1 YWVSDQPEA
10 AWGWIVFHYGR
21 WVWLD
26 DLGWAWVPGR
36 EWGPAWGDWRRGGG
50 YIGWGP
56 FAPQEGAVDI
66 PTRPQ
71 NWVFCRPPDFLA
83 TNIATVFIE
92 PEPVFFRETVVVNE
106 TVLLHDRGF
115 AVDPGIEPAFIAA
128 AIGRPI
134 PEFRVQP
141 HILAGTALVPGA
153 IEVRGDDLR
162 RADFRRDLVQQTNV
176 RATNNVVR
184 PADNVPRPQPLR
196 PNEHGRLG
204 QNPPRAAS
212 VAGQAP
218 SQPPGELGRAPQ
230 QQGGPRERG
239 MIGTVPEQ
247 QQRGSSERSA
257 PGAASGQQRGL
268 N

>member
-1 YWVSDQPEA
+1 
-10 AWGWIVFHYGR
+10 WIVFHYGR

-36 EWGPAWGDWRRGGG
+36 EWGPAWVDWRRGGE

-56 FAPQEGAVDI
+56 FAPEGIGGDI
-66 PTRPQ
+66 RRGPQ
-71 NWVFCRPPDFLA
+71 NLNFFPPPPFLA
-83 TNIATVFIE
+83 PHIATVFIG
-92 PEPVFFRETVVVNE
+92 PGAPFFRETVVVNE

-162 RADFRRDLVQQTNV
+162 RADFRRD
-176 RATNNVVR
+176 
-184 PADNVPRPQPLR
+184 
-196 PNEHGRLG
+196 
-204 QNPPRAAS
+204 
-212 VAGQAP
+212 
-218 SQPPGELGRAPQ
+218 
-230 QQGGPRERG
+230 
-239 MIGTVPEQ
+239 
-247 QQRGSSERSA
+247 
-257 PGAASGQQRGL
+257 
-268 N
+268 